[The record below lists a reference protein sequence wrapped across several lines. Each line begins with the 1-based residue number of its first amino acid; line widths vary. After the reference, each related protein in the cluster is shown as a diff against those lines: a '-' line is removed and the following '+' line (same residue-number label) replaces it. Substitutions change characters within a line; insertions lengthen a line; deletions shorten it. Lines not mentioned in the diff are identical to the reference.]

1 MKLTWSGVNEMAQ
14 AFQRLSESVRG
25 EILSSTAIAGALPI
39 ENQAK
44 ELCPVKT
51 GNLRRSIET
60 RFGESSGAKATALV
74 GSAVDY
80 APYVEFGTGR
90 RGSESA
96 EAGPGPYRE
105 GWAGMPASAF
115 LRGGFD
121 EAGEKAKKEM
131 AATFA
136 ELVTEEI
143 QNLGPRGGEIKS

>member
-1 MKLTWSGVNEMAQ
+1 MKLTWSGVNEMRA
-14 AFQRLSESVRG
+14 AFQKLSDDVRG

-39 ENQAK
+39 ENRAK

-80 APYVEFGTGR
+80 APYVEFGTSR
-90 RGSESA
+90 MAAR
-96 EAGPGPYRE
+96 
-105 GWAGMPASAF
+105 AF

-121 EAGEKAKKEM
+121 EAGDQAKKEM
-131 AATFA
+131 SATFA

-143 QNLGPRGGEIKS
+143 QNIGPRGGTIKS

>member
-14 AFQRLSESVRG
+14 ASQRLSESVRG

-80 APYVEFGTGR
+80 APYVEFGTSR
-90 RGSESA
+90 MAAR
-96 EAGPGPYRE
+96 
-105 GWAGMPASAF
+105 AF

-121 EAGEKAKKEM
+121 EAGEQAKKEM
-131 AATFA
+131 TSTFA
-136 ELVTEEI
+136 ELVAEEI
-143 QNLGPRGGEIKS
+143 QNLGPRGGTIKS